1 MTTTAPAP
9 ARYCPRCS
17 LETELELCPADGTPT
32 FLRALQGAERET
44 LTEGDVISGRYR
56 IQGILGQGGFGAVFA
71 AEHVMTGQAAAVKVM
86 IGDAAGVEQDL
97 VQRFLQEARITASLS
112 HPNTVRIYDFGQT
125 DSGILFMA
133 MEQLRGPT
141 LDARLKQAAAD
152 GGALSELEAATIGVQ
167 VLRSLTEAHAAG
179 LVHRDLKPGNLI
191 LVQMIGEPPMVKVL
205 DFGIAR
211 MQGSALTQAGTALG
225 TPTYMSPEQGRGE
238 VPDGR
243 SDLYAL
249 GCILHTC
256 VSGRP
261 PFVENTPMAVLL
273 AHQLKPMPA
282 VRESAKVPLSD
293 AFVAV
298 IERAT
303 QKKAADRYPDA
314 VAMREA
320 LEAAMALP
328 RPKSA
333 DPVWAPTLEAD
344 VLVPD
349 AARTGAGPSIQAPT
363 LEAAAPVLATSRPH
377 QVGKPAP
384 ATQQTRIR
392 SAAPTAAPDA
402 EVGPTLR
409 RSAPNVP
416 HSDEDRSEA
425 VATVEA
431 DVISDS
437 QLAAS
442 PPRTPV
448 GRPRSAR
455 NARRSPRA
463 RVDTGQHPAAPG
475 TARRKPTTTG
485 LRRKAGPP
493 TPRPGLQAYQPPVAT
508 PVHRPSGG
516 HVSQPLHAMPTPPPA
531 PAAIVDPDATPAPIH
546 PVAARVRTGPTRS
559 GRVIALVIAAVFIG
573 GGALWL
579 LARSPRSAVDPAVVE
594 AAAGT
599 PPAESA
605 PPSTRVN
612 AMESADLSAETA
624 VAKEATPP
632 VAKVSAVPA
641 TVVHQPIV
649 KPADA
654 PNPVGTPS
662 TQAPAPPPATNA
674 GIVAKPVETNAAPPP
689 ARKPTAA
696 KTASTPAVK
705 PTATKPAAKPPV
717 KKPAA
722 NPAAAKPA
730 AKPAAAKPAVKKP
743 AAKPPVR
750 KPVALDPKKAFD
762 RL

>member
-475 TARRKPTTTG
+475 TARRKPTATG

-531 PAAIVDPDATPAPIH
+531 PAAIVDPDATPLPIH
-546 PVAARVRTGPTRS
+546 TVIAPAPTSVGATRL
-559 GRVIALVIAAVFIG
+559 GRMIALVIATVVIVGGVF
-573 GGALWL
+573 WL
-579 LARSPRSAVDPAVVE
+579 LARTPVPEAGPTVVK
-594 AAAGT
+594 AAADT
-599 PPAESA
+599 PAAESTA
-605 PPSTRVN
+605 PEPRAN
-612 AMESADLSAETA
+612 AMKSADLGAASGDNN
-624 VAKEATPP
+624 ATPP
-632 VAKVSAVPA
+632 PVAEP
-641 TVVHQPIV
+641 P
-649 KPADA
+649 
-654 PNPVGTPS
+654 
-662 TQAPAPPPATNA
+662 PPPAKLPAEPVAEPMTVVPA
-674 GIVAKPVETNAAPPP
+674 PSPARPPEPAIVAEPVAKQPVAKPVAKQPVA
-689 ARKPTAA
+689 KPVA
-696 KTASTPAVK
+696 KQPVAK
-705 PTATKPAAKPPV
+705 PVAKQPVAKPVAKQPAA
-717 KKPAA
+717 
-722 NPAAAKPA
+722 
-730 AKPAAAKPAVKKP
+730 KKP
-743 AAKPPVR
+743 AAKKPAAQAPVR
-750 KPVALDPKKAFD
+750 KPVVLDPKKAFD